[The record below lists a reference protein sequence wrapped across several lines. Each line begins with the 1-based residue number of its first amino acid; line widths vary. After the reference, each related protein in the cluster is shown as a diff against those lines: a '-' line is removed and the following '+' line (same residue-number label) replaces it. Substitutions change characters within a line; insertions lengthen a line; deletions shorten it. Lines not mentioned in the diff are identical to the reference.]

1 MITQQSHEMRLE
13 TRHESGAEE
22 WYCPTCGRKFL
33 LDWPPKYKKIILDI
47 GDESAIHNGG
57 KGGLSMR
64 PPEIGAAKE
73 PALPE
78 AVRATLEKI
87 LEKFDLDD
95 PSVDSTQ
102 HNK

>member
-33 LDWPPKYKKIILDI
+33 LDWPPNYKRIILDI
-47 GDESAIHNGG
+47 GDESAIHSGG

-73 PALPE
+73 LALPE
-78 AVRATLEKI
+78 AVRATVEKI
-87 LEKFDLDD
+87 LKKFDFDD
-95 PSVDSTQ
+95 RSDDSTE